1 MWGNFNRSNPKIN
14 SIMKKLFLI
23 SIALSLVCAS
33 YAQTEF
39 SVPTPTLE
47 QKLNTSRD
55 IMNNYILACI
65 NAAKS
70 SGMTVEEFG
79 MKCGEAFIPA
89 WDKNTGF
96 DQIVN
101 FTLNYWTFLV
111 DDVQI
116 IEQSNEKVVITIP
129 HLDPRLE
136 EQGVLF
142 GVSLEDFITY
152 SNTVS
157 KKTFGHFDV
166 GSEMTRGEE
175 GYRIEITK

>member
-1 MWGNFNRSNPKIN
+1 
-14 SIMKKLFLI
+14 MKKLFLL
-23 SIALSLVCAS
+23 SIVLSLVCAIN
-33 YAQTEF
+33 AQTTF
-39 SVPTPTLE
+39 TVPTPTME

-55 IMNNYILACI
+55 IKNNYILACI

-70 SGMTVEEFG
+70 SGMTAEEFG

-89 WDKNTGF
+89 WDKDTGF

-101 FTLNYWTFLV
+101 FSLYYWTCLV

-129 HLDPRLE
+129 HLDLRLE

-152 SNTVS
+152 IIAAS
-157 KKTFGHFDV
+157 KTTFGHFDV

-175 GYRIEITK
+175 GYRIVYTR

>member
-1 MWGNFNRSNPKIN
+1 
-14 SIMKKLFLI
+14 MKKLFLL
-23 SIALSLVCAS
+23 SIVLSLVCAIN
-33 YAQTEF
+33 AQTTF
-39 SVPTPTLE
+39 TVPTPTME

-89 WDKNTGF
+89 WDKDTGF

-101 FTLNYWTFLV
+101 FSLYYWTCLV

-129 HLDPRLE
+129 HLDLRLE

-142 GVSLEDFITY
+142 GISLEDFITY
-152 SNTVS
+152 SNAASKTV
-157 KKTFGHFDV
+157 FDHFDV

-175 GYRIEITK
+175 GYRIEYTR

>member
-1 MWGNFNRSNPKIN
+1 
-14 SIMKKLFLI
+14 MKKLFLL
-23 SIALSLVCAS
+23 SIVLSLVCAIN
-33 YAQTEF
+33 AQTTL
-39 SVPTPTLE
+39 SVPTPTME
-47 QKLNTSRD
+47 QKLNASRN
-55 IMNNYILACI
+55 IKNNYILACI

-89 WDKNTGF
+89 WDKDTGF

-101 FTLNYWTFLV
+101 FSLNYWTELV

-116 IEQSNEKVVITIP
+116 IEQSNEKVVIAIP

-136 EQGVLF
+136 EQGVLI

-157 KKTFGHFDV
+157 KKTFGHFNV

-175 GYRIEITK
+175 GYRIVFTR